1 MLYFCYKT
9 SGLRFNEHRAIDLKD
24 DLKTMK
30 HFRPDLVDAYE
41 YIHEDIVNLNAYASC
56 FQKMHKVA
64 LNYHPKYQLVS
75 GSTDYVG
82 ILAHS
87 KEGDIASQLSLS
99 IEIKTKALLIPFLNE
114 DFFFIPKILK
124 NKKIKI
130 ENKNSFLSNPD
141 NSPFLKKSVQNRLF
155 FPLFKEIDS
164 LNSKLDELEKSG
176 KAPMLYDERRRLS
189 F

>member
-9 SGLRFNEHRAIDLKD
+9 HGLRFNEHRAIDLKD
-24 DLKTMK
+24 DLETMK

-41 YIHEDIVNLNAYASC
+41 YIHGGIVNLNAYASC
-56 FQKMHKVA
+56 FQKKHKVA

-99 IEIKTKALLIPFLNE
+99 IEIKTKVLLIPFLNE

-141 NSPFLKKSVQNRLF
+141 NSPFLKKSVQKEKRPCFTMSAVDYLF
-155 FPLFKEIDS
+155 DRVIAS
-164 LNSKLDELEKSG
+164 
-176 KAPMLYDERRRLS
+176 
-189 F
+189 

>member
-9 SGLRFNEHRAIDLKD
+9 RGLRSNEHRAIDLKD

-30 HFRPDLVDAYE
+30 YFRPDLVDAYE
-41 YIHEDIVNLNAYASC
+41 YIHGSIVNLNAYASC

-87 KEGDIASQLSLS
+87 KDGDIASQLSLS
-99 IEIKTKALLIPFLNE
+99 IEIKTKVLLIPFLNE

-124 NKKIKI
+124 NKKMKI

-141 NSPFLKKSVQNRLF
+141 SSPFLKKSVQNRLF

-164 LNSKLDELEKSG
+164 LNSKLDELEISG
-176 KAPMLYDERRRLS
+176 KIPMLYDKRHRLS